1 MNDIVPSKGTG
12 NLSDIIKAE
21 AKIALPEVVSVFIS
35 KYESELYDRKATLQ
49 ENIAQHTKDL
59 ATLEKVVIGAADF
72 SKYNG
77 VKVPELKIVSELKDE
92 INLSWDEETVSTVVT
107 FRNTD
112 EENRYDRQTG
122 FSKRFSSTI
131 NKTHLKTRIAFL
143 KESATLTSQLSV
155 ILAKI
160 GDMSRKERQVK
171 ARISEMRLEEQ
182 GLTEFL
188 NDKEMLLLIKI
199 D

>member
-1 MNDIVPSKGTG
+1 MNDIVPTKGTG

-59 ATLEKVVIGAADF
+59 ATHEKTVISAADF
-72 SKYNG
+72 SKYEG
-77 VKVPELKIVSELKDE
+77 IKVPMLKLVSELKNE
-92 INLSWDEETVSTVVT
+92 INLSWDEETVSAVVT

-112 EENRYDRQTG
+112 EESRYDRQTG
-122 FSKRFSSTI
+122 FSKSFSSAI
-131 NKTHLKTRIAFL
+131 SKAHIKLREAIL
-143 KESATLTSQLSV
+143 KESAILTSQLSV

-188 NDKEMLLLIKI
+188 QDKEMLMLIKI